1 MDQKPTS
8 RGVRNKQKQNKAL
21 AFGWKAVSGRPGPEP
36 KAGGRWVPAR
46 RMLLLEKPGGDRAWG
61 SSGSPP
67 ARGVP
72 WPLSCGVPPRGPG
85 CGGHG
90 CGGTEGTGKRRHL
103 PGGPEMASP
112 PLGEC
117 AVSQFK
123 QNPGGNCSTMNSQLS
138 SVSIKLVKLL
148 VKKRKRQKQQFT
160 CRAIVLF
167 FAGYF
172 PTSPCS
178 FRFLNFL
185 K

>member
-1 MDQKPTS
+1 MESCFVGGQGPSPGPGEGGCLLGGRCCWRSPGETGRGAALAPLP
-8 RGVRNKQKQNKAL
+8 RGVCL
-21 AFGWKAVSGRPGPEP
+21 GRC
-36 KAGGRWVPAR
+36 
-46 RMLLLEKPGGDRAWG
+46 PGGVL
-61 SSGSPP
+61 PH
-67 ARGVP
+67 
-72 WPLSCGVPPRGPG
+72 GPG
-85 CGGHG
+85 CSGHG
-90 CGGTEGTGKRRHL
+90 CGGTEGAGMGRHL